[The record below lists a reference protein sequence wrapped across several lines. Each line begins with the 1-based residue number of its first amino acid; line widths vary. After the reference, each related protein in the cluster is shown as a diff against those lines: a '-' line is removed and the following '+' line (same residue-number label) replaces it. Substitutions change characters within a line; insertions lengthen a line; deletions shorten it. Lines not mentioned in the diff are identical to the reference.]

1 MRTHSNSEQTDWSTG
16 NGIDQ
21 VAVGFSFEADWLRG
35 WYMFSKTIKC
45 GGVLWSFTKTGNER
59 KELLESSK
67 RRFLLR
73 DVRKFSNDQLAEVL
87 LSFTQKGI
95 VPCDKLF
102 SITEKEILQRPVTDL
117 IAHCIKMLWSLAKLM
132 QSYNTQL
139 KTSLQGIVSRFFFVS
154 CSWQDEKHLYFFTKL
169 TIYQLSISIYS
180 HRRKTPVFP
189 HQAQNWS
196 AFYYSLEMLS
206 FFSET

>member
-1 MRTHSNSEQTDWSTG
+1 MPRCSVVFYQNWKWEKRTTG
-16 NGIDQ
+16 KFQEEI
-21 VAVGFSFEADWLRG
+21 
-35 WYMFSKTIKC
+35 
-45 GGVLWSFTKTGNER
+45 
-59 KELLESSK
+59 
-67 RRFLLR
+67 LLR

-87 LSFTQKGI
+87 WSFTQKGI

-132 QSYNTQL
+132 QSYNTQM
-139 KTSLQGIVSRFFFVS
+139 KTSLQGIVSGFFFVS
-154 CSWQDEKHLYFFTKL
+154 CSWKDEKHLYFFTKL

-180 HRRKTPVFP
+180 RRRKIPVFP

-196 AFYYSLEMLS
+196 AFYYSLEILS
-206 FFSET
+206 FFSETKHFYHLFLSLYIIEWLTSEK